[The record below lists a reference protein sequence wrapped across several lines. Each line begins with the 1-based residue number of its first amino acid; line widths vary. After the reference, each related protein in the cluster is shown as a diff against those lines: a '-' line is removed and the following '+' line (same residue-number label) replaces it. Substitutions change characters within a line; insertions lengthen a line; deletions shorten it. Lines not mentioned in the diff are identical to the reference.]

1 VHDTACFCCQQT
13 AEKYLK
19 ALLQELG
26 LPVPR
31 THDVEE
37 VLDLLLPSHHHLRS
51 LRRGCKFLI
60 QFAVNTRYP
69 GECASKRQAIAALRW
84 AGRIRETARALLGI
98 SK

>member
-1 VHDTACFCCQQT
+1 M
-13 AEKYLK
+13 
-19 ALLQELG
+19 QEMS

-31 THDVEE
+31 THDLEE
-37 VLDLLLPSHHHLRS
+37 VLDLLLPSHPHLRS

-69 GECASKRQAIAALRW
+69 GDDATKRQVIAALRW
-84 AGRIRETARALLGI
+84 AGRIREAARALLGI